1 MGIDI
6 RASAKTYLSQYP
18 QDTVASIPNG
28 TEIFNL
34 VADMEKLLCPYLQHL
49 GLNKIKGVVLRD
61 ARLAVT
67 SLLLGREIDSFLHGD
82 ALWMNEVAALQA
94 WINTAKKSDIKL
106 ALTKVGWLPKPTETA
121 LARCIERGVTP
132 ITRKRLERF
141 QGENHV

>member
-34 VADMEKLLCPYLQHL
+34 VADMEKLLCPYLTKLDLSQ
-49 GLNKIKGVVLRD
+49 IKGVVLRD
-61 ARLAVT
+61 ARLAVA
-67 SLLLGREIDSFLHGD
+67 SLLLGREIDSFLHDD

-94 WINTAKKSDIKL
+94 WIKTAKKSDIKL
-106 ALTKVGWLPKPTETA
+106 ALTKIGWLPKPTEIA
-121 LARCIERGVTP
+121 LARCVERGVTP
-132 ITRKRLERF
+132 ITRKRLLERF
-141 QGENHV
+141 QGEN